1 MAFNFDSSSIRL
13 IISIIFSII
22 KTHPFIIDCPLIVQ
36 YLSQKGKRMFYLPK
50 YWYDLTK
57 LYNIFL
63 KKTILLVIAR
73 TEIFVQPKAL

>member
-1 MAFNFDSSSIRL
+1 MFNFETSSIRVMT
-13 IISIIFSII
+13 SIIFSTI
-22 KTHPFIIDCPLIVQ
+22 KTHPLIIDCPLIVQ

-73 TEIFVQPKAL
+73 VEVFKQLKEL